1 MHSGVHREKG
11 TVGHVTE
18 RAAVPPHI
26 RPFIFAELLQMKES
40 GNII

>member
-18 RAAVPPHI
+18 RAAVPLYM
-26 RPFIFAELLQMKES
+26 RPFIFALE
-40 GNII
+40 